1 MYLPGQGSLGLTTGN
16 NEWFLPIH
24 KMGLPNSD
32 YDEEGNLKDDA
43 PETQLYNL
51 KKDPSQSHNVVN
63 EFPEKATE
71 IAARYNE
78 LLSALQRRTVELERL
93 EKQ

>member
-1 MYLPGQGSLGLTTGN
+1 MTTGT
-16 NEWFLPIH
+16 NEWFLPLH
-24 KMGLPNSD
+24 KMGLSNSD
-32 YDEEGNLKDDA
+32 YDEEGNIKDDA
-43 PETQLYNL
+43 PDTQLYNL
-51 KKDPSQSHNVVN
+51 KKDPSQSQNVVN

-71 IAARYNE
+71 IAARYKE